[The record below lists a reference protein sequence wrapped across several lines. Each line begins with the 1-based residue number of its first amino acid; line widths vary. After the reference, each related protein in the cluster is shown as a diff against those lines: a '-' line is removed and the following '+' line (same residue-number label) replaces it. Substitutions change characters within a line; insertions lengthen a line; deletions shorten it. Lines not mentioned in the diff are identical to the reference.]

1 MSATP
6 SLQMVVGSA
15 LFLNAPL
22 ELTQLSI
29 ALFDANGNE
38 ASGGGYQ
45 RARCDPGPERWNITQ
60 NDDKTRFYNQA
71 PVVFPAPSGNWG
83 TITQRGLYDASSNEL
98 LAMAPLD
105 TPRVIEAGDNPP
117 VFLAGELV
125 FEIE

>member
-6 SLQMVVGSA
+6 YLQGITGSA

-22 ELTQLSI
+22 ELTQI
-29 ALFDANGNE
+29 EIGLFDANGNE
-38 ASGGGYQ
+38 ASGTGYQ
-45 RARCDPGPERWNITQ
+45 RARCDPGPERWAVTQ
-60 NDDKTRFYNQA
+60 GNGKTRFHNQV
-71 PVVFPAPSGNWG
+71 PVVFPAPVGNWG
-83 TITQRGLYDASSNEL
+83 TITQRGLYDASSNAL